1 MANVV
6 NHLRNDDHIA
16 LVGPDGQQLTY
27 AGLQEEVGRVAGG
40 LVTNGIEPG
49 DRIVL
54 LLPMGI
60 DLYVALLAVF
70 HVGATATLIDPAADI
85 QGNLERHPPDAFIGI
100 AKAHL
105 LRLKVPALRGLK
117 LYVSSGFIPLPHK
130 RLQTLSGATPPVDA
144 GTAPALL
151 TFTTGTTGKPKAIA
165 RTHDFLLGQH
175 QVLHHH
181 MPFKPGDVDLPTLPV
196 FLLHSLAGGAT
207 CVIADADLK
216 HVGSVAAQP
225 IIQQIHTHHVTSISA
240 SPALF
245 RCLVDHLVEQDEQ
258 ITGLQ
263 HLYTGGARVPAD
275 LVDSLSKVAPNASIH
290 VVYGSTEAE
299 PIAVLDARAHRDELL
314 ATSARGALV
323 GRPVPDIQIRIDGDP
338 VGEIQVAGSHVNRGY
353 LDNPE
358 ADAAH
363 KIHEGETIW
372 HRTGDVGQLD
382 DNGDLWLV
390 GRVGESV
397 AGLWPLCAEGAAESL
412 DFVRKAGLV
421 DIDGKAIIA
430 VELKAHPDDWQQK
443 VEAATSATPVK
454 VDRIPVDPR
463 HNAKVDRTTL
473 VQQLKN

>member
-1 MANVV
+1 
-6 NHLRNDDHIA
+6 
-16 LVGPDGQQLTY
+16 
-27 AGLQEEVGRVAGG
+27 VA
-40 LVTNGIEPG
+40 NGIISG

-70 HVGATATLIDPAADI
+70 HIGATATLVDPAADI
-85 QGNLERHPPDAFIGI
+85 QGILERHPPDAFIGI
-100 AKAHL
+100 PKAHL
-105 LRLKVPALRGLK
+105 LRLRVPALRGLK

-130 RLQTLSGATPPVDA
+130 RLHSFSDPPPPVDP

-151 TFTTGTTGKPKAIA
+151 TFTTGTTGRPKAIA
-165 RTHDFLLGQH
+165 RSHDFLLGQH

-225 IIQQIHTHHVTSISA
+225 IIQQIHTHRVTSISA

-245 RCLVDHLVEQDEQ
+245 RCLVDHLIEQNEQ
-258 ITGLQ
+258 LTGLQ
-263 HLYTGGARVPAD
+263 NLYTGGARVPAD
-275 LVDSLSKVAPNASIH
+275 LVDSLSKVAPNASIY

-338 VGEIQVAGSHVNRGY
+338 VGEIQVAGNHVNRGY

-358 ADAAH
+358 ADAQH
-363 KIHEGETIW
+363 KIYEGDTIW

-382 DNGDLWLV
+382 ENGDLWLV
-390 GRVGESV
+390 GRLGESV

-421 DIDGKAIIA
+421 DINGRAIIA
-430 VELKAHPDDWQQK
+430 VQMNAPPEDWQQK
-443 VEAATSATPVK
+443 VSEATGATPVE

-473 VQQLKN
+473 VQTLKN